1 MSLFD
6 THCHL
11 DDKRFVDDFEGVL
24 ARARAAGVTRIATI
38 GCCNSVETVPRALN
52 VARAHADWVVATS
65 GVHPHDAAH
74 WSPELAQAIVEV
86 AADPLIV
93 AIGEAGLDYHY
104 DNSPRVAQQQAFRD
118 QIALAKQVKKPLV
131 VHTRSAPE
139 DTLAILR
146 EEQARDVGG
155 IIHCFSETPDF
166 ARAALDMGFV
176 SSFSGIVTFK
186 NAVDVREAAR
196 LQPRDALLI
205 ETDAPYLA
213 PIPFRGRRNEPAY
226 VAHTADCI
234 AALRGIDPAEVRERS
249 FENALRVFG
258 LPAGQA

>member
-11 DDKRFVDDFEGVL
+11 DDKRFADDFDGVL
-24 ARARAAGVTRIATI
+24 ARARATGVTRIATI
-38 GCCNSVETVPRALN
+38 GCCSSVETVPRALN

-65 GVHPHDAAH
+65 GVHPHDAQH
-74 WSPELAQAIVEV
+74 WSPELAQAIVDV

-93 AIGEAGLDYHY
+93 AIGEAGLDFHY
-104 DNSPRVAQQQAFRD
+104 DNSPREAQKQAFRD
-118 QIALAKQVKKPLV
+118 QIALAKQVKKPLII
-131 VHTRSAPE
+131 HTRSAPE

-166 ARAALDMGFV
+166 AKAALDMGFM

-186 NAVDVREAAR
+186 NAVEVREAAR
-196 LQPRDALLI
+196 VQPLDSLLI
-205 ETDAPYLA
+205 ETDAHHA
-213 PIPFRGRRNEPAY
+213 ARR
-226 VAHTADCI
+226 
-234 AALRGIDPAEVRERS
+234 
-249 FENALRVFG
+249 
-258 LPAGQA
+258 

>member
-1 MSLFD
+1 VSLFD

-11 DDKRFVDDFEGVL
+11 DDKRFAEDFDVL
-24 ARARAAGVTRIATI
+24 ERARAAGVTRIATI
-38 GCCNSVETVPRALN
+38 GCCNSVENVPRALN
-52 VARAHADWVVATS
+52 VARAHSSWVVATS
-65 GVHPHDAAH
+65 GVHPHDAQH
-74 WSPELAQAIVEV
+74 WSPELAQAIVDV

-104 DNSPRVAQQQAFRD
+104 DNSPREAQKQAFRD
-118 QIALAKQVKKPLV
+118 QIALAKQVKKPLII
-131 VHTRSAPE
+131 HTRSAPE

-166 ARAALDMGFV
+166 ARAALDIGFV

-186 NAVDVREAAR
+186 NAVEVREAAR
-196 LQPRDALLI
+196 IQPLDSLLI

-213 PIPFRGRRNEPAY
+213 PIPHRGRRNEPAY

-258 LPAGQA
+258 LPATQA

>member
-11 DDKRFVDDFEGVL
+11 DDKRFADDFDGVL

-38 GCCNSVETVPRALN
+38 GCCSSVETVPRALN

-65 GVHPHDAAH
+65 GVHPHDAQH
-74 WSPELAQAIVEV
+74 WSPELAQAIVDV

-93 AIGEAGLDYHY
+93 AIGEAGLDFHY
-104 DNSPRVAQQQAFRD
+104 DNSPREAQKQAFRD
-118 QIALAKQVKKPLV
+118 QIALAKQVKKPLII
-131 VHTRSAPE
+131 HTRSAPE

-166 ARAALDMGFV
+166 AKAALDMGFV

-186 NAVDVREAAR
+186 NAVEVREAAR
-196 LQPRDALLI
+196 VQPLDSLLI

-234 AALRGIDPAEVRERS
+234 AALRGVDPEEIRARS

-258 LPAGQA
+258 LPTTQA

>member
-11 DDKRFVDDFEGVL
+11 DDKRFADDFDGVL

-38 GCCNSVETVPRALN
+38 GCCSSVETVPRALN

-65 GVHPHDAAH
+65 GVHPHDAQH
-74 WSPELAQAIVEV
+74 WSPELAQAIVDV

-93 AIGEAGLDYHY
+93 AIGEAGLDFHY
-104 DNSPRVAQQQAFRD
+104 DNSPREAQKQAFRD
-118 QIALAKQVKKPLV
+118 QIALAKQVKKPLII
-131 VHTRSAPE
+131 HTRSAPE

-166 ARAALDMGFV
+166 AKAALDMGFM

-186 NAVDVREAAR
+186 NAVEVREAAR
-196 LQPRDALLI
+196 VQPLDSLLI

>member
-11 DDKRFVDDFEGVL
+11 DDKRFADAFDGVL

-38 GCCNSVETVPRALN
+38 GCCSSVETVPRALN

-65 GVHPHDAAH
+65 GVHPHDAQH
-74 WSPELAQAIVEV
+74 WSPELAQAIVDV

-93 AIGEAGLDYHY
+93 AIGEAGLDFHY
-104 DNSPRVAQQQAFRD
+104 DNSPREAQKQAFRD
-118 QIALAKQVKKPLV
+118 QIALAKQVKKPLII
-131 VHTRSAPE
+131 HTRSAPE

-166 ARAALDMGFV
+166 AKAALDMGFM

-186 NAVDVREAAR
+186 NAVEVREAAR
-196 LQPRDALLI
+196 VQPLDSLLS
-205 ETDAPYLA
+205 EADAP
-213 PIPFRGRRNEPAY
+213 
-226 VAHTADCI
+226 
-234 AALRGIDPAEVRERS
+234 
-249 FENALRVFG
+249 
-258 LPAGQA
+258 